1 MYESEREQQP
11 LLSNQ
16 QVFNPNIHPVEYS
29 LTELPEHLD
38 LPPAYTPSPATPTGT
53 GSTVSS
59 EIPAINCRVCH
70 ALLHVEGRL
79 HLHVIKC
86 HACGEATPIRPA
98 PPMKKYVRCP
108 CNCLLICKVT
118 SQRIICPRV
127 NCKRVIS
134 LMPTTTS
141 LEQFYENQNVVTF
154 RIVCGYC
161 GFSFLSLEATATF
174 RLCPNCG
181 KKSYT
186 SDAHKK
192 RCLSVYGSLIAFIVI
207 LLIISIVI
215 AALYCKIIFL
225 KIIICAFLGL
235 LIVSGIIL
243 FQVLRFFKESYF
255 ERVSSLQYAW
265 VCIHPNN

>member
-1 MYESEREQQP
+1 MYQGEEDRQP
-11 LLSNQ
+11 LLTNQ
-16 QVFNPNIHPVEYS
+16 PVYHANPEPVQYS

-38 LPPAYTPSPATPTGT
+38 LPPAYTPSPTTPTG
-53 GSTVSS
+53 STISS
-59 EIPAINCRVCH
+59 EVPVINCRVCH

-154 RIVCGYC
+154 RIMCGYC
-161 GFSFLSLEATATF
+161 GFSFLVLEATNVF
-174 RLCPNCG
+174 QHCPNCG
-181 KKSYT
+181 RKSYT
-186 SDAHKK
+186 SGAHKK
-192 RCLSVYGSLIAFIVI
+192 RCLSFYGSIIAVFVI
-207 LLIISIVI
+207 LLIVAIVLSAIFFEDLEMKLISCGFFGFFVVCLVVI
-215 AALYCKIIFL
+215 L
-225 KIIICAFLGL
+225 
-235 LIVSGIIL
+235 S
-243 FQVLRFFKESYF
+243 VLRCFKESYI
-255 ERVSSLQYAW
+255 EHVPATQYT
-265 VCIHPNN
+265 